1 MTDAPR
7 LTDYELRQFVRFT
20 HTRHWPMLQRF
31 PVSDDLHDELLA
43 QMAGRPPETTR
54 AIAGAMAEETRVN
67 AGEML
72 RDPRYREALR
82 ALPFRA
88 EDRVVAV
95 GDSITSDRLGWF
107 ALLSASVALAGLPR
121 ATMINLGVSGNTTA
135 DVIERFDV
143 LESARPSH
151 VLLMLGTNDARSHGR
166 AVAYRMVSA
175 AETERN
181 LRALVDLIVAG
192 LGAGV
197 TVITPPAVDQRR
209 IDASFAGAPVR
220 WRAEDVAEVAEAAR
234 KVAPTGIDLHGLTRE
249 HAGGDFLEADGV
261 HPTPAGQRLILT
273 HVVAHLAGRPAAVGG
288 RG

>member
-107 ALLSASVALAGLPR
+107 ALLSASAALAGLPP

-166 AVAYRMVSA
+166 PVGHTMATT

-181 LRALVDLIVAG
+181 LRALLDLVTNG
-192 LGAGV
+192 LGATA
-197 TVITPPAVDQRR
+197 TVIGPPAVDQPR
-209 IDASFAGAPVR
+209 IDAFFADAVLR
-220 WRAEDVAEVAEAAR
+220 WDAGSVAEIARIVR
-234 KVAPTGIDLHGLTRE
+234 KVAPTGVDLHGVTRSFAAE
-249 HAGGDFLEADGV
+249 GLLEADGV
-261 HPTPAGQRLILT
+261 HPTAAGQQRILT
-273 HVVAHLAGRPAAVGG
+273 HIVDHLAGVGSQQM
-288 RG
+288 